1 VARGFGLQ
9 SLCSDAAE
17 NYFFQYKDK
26 ELHQVVLLLISH
38 KCFTLKQRHCFWIS
52 AGPTLCFHT
61 DLIVAITG
69 AAFEATLDGSP
80 IPLWQ
85 SFKAP
90 KGSQLAI
97 GKVKGEAGC
106 RRYIAVGGGVD
117 VPLYLGSRSTFPGG
131 KLGGLQVGPRPDVH
145 SDGQTTAV
153 RNTCHGKQMH
163 AELLARLQQNATSG
177 KHVG

>member
-1 VARGFGLQ
+1 MCYNETNSSR
-9 SLCSDAAE
+9 
-17 NYFFQYKDK
+17 
-26 ELHQVVLLLISH
+26 
-38 KCFTLKQRHCFWIS
+38 RWFWVF

-61 DLIVAITG
+61 DLVVAITG

-90 KGSQLAI
+90 KGSQLAV

-106 RRYIAVGGGVD
+106 RGYIAVGGGVN

-131 KLGGLQVGPRPDVH
+131 KLGGLQVGLRPDVH
-145 SDGQTTAV
+145 STRQSIAI
-153 RNTCHGKQMH
+153 RNICHGKQMH
-163 AELLARLQQNATSG
+163 AELLAKLKQNAPAG
-177 KHVG
+177 KHAECSH

>member
-1 VARGFGLQ
+1 MCYNEKNLRRQWCWV
-9 SLCSDAAE
+9 
-17 NYFFQYKDK
+17 
-26 ELHQVVLLLISH
+26 
-38 KCFTLKQRHCFWIS
+38 S

-80 IPLWQ
+80 VPLWQ

-97 GKVKGEAGC
+97 GKVKGEAAC
-106 RRYIAVGGGVD
+106 RGYIAVGGGVD

-131 KLGGLQVGPRPDVH
+131 KLGGLQVGPPDLMLIL
-145 SDGQTTAV
+145 SDSQSQSETSVMASKC
-153 RNTCHGKQMH
+153 RQSC
-163 AELLARLQQNATSG
+163 LQG
-177 KHVG
+177 